1 MKAVSFRVK
10 LTTAFTDP
18 QLIKGGWKLEEK
30 DKLYTRVKGKFKYS
44 YIIKVFGKIRI
55 SEIKGE
61 LYTEEDLSLQDK
73 PEFDFEDGWSNL
85 WNKSFSPQSV
95 EIITKNNIFDR
106 LIENGWK
113 PAVLGVIENVAE
125 GNNLS
130 YYYPA
135 PEGEGLYKFV
145 DDEPGDA
152 LKFIDKLIKMNI
164 D

>member
-18 QLIKGGWKLEEK
+18 QLIKGGWKIEEK

-44 YIIKVFGKIRI
+44 YIIKIFGKIRI
-55 SEIKGE
+55 SEMKGE
-61 LYTEEDLSLQDK
+61 LYTEEELSLHDK
-73 PEFDFEDGWSNL
+73 PEFNFGDGWSNL
-85 WNKSFSPQSV
+85 WNKSFNPQSV
-95 EIITKNNIFDR
+95 EIITKDNIFDR

-113 PAVLGVIENVAE
+113 PAVLGVIENVDE

-135 PEGEGLYKFV
+135 PEGEGLYKLV

>member
-18 QLIKGGWKLEEK
+18 QLVKGGWKLEEK
-30 DKLYTRVKGKFKYS
+30 DRLYTRVKGKFKYS
-44 YIIKVFGKIRI
+44 YIIKIFGKIRI
-55 SEIKGE
+55 SEMKGE
-61 LYTEEDLSLQDK
+61 LYTEEELDLQDK
-73 PEFDFEDGWSNL
+73 PEFNFEDGWSNL
-85 WNKSFSPQSV
+85 WNKSFNPQSV
-95 EIITKNNIFDR
+95 EIITKDNIFDR

-135 PEGEGLYKFV
+135 PEGESLYKIV

-152 LKFIDKLIKMNI
+152 LKFIDKLTKMNI